1 MTTYRGL
8 GFDPTPGRLDAV
20 AHTVDQLTAA
30 AEAFESVEP
39 ALRAAEQRSRSWEG
53 AAAEA
58 FRARLRNAPDPR
70 VARAAVTVLDRWA
83 RTLAANQ
90 RQAEELDAA
99 AVRLRRQVSDA
110 LDTLQDKQN
119 ALDLASTASAVASAS
134 VAVSAA
140 TSQVGQV
147 ESSLNGVLDRAR
159 TLDRDHRRAADEV
172 AADLAALRG
181 GEVAQ
186 PRVDRPAVR
195 ALAGVLGRSSGLS
208 ASLAGLLTPG
218 AVSATPSG
226 AGSAFAAALTSPSP
240 ASGSGELI
248 VFGETRLS

>member
-1 MTTYRGL
+1 MTVYRGL

-39 ALRAAEQRSRSWEG
+39 ALREASRLSRSWGG

-58 FRARLRNAPDPR
+58 FRARLGNAPDSR
-70 VARAAVTVLDRWA
+70 VARASVTVLDRWA

-110 LDTLQDKQN
+110 MDVLQDKQN

-140 TSQVGQV
+140 TSQVGSL
-147 ESSLNGVLDRAR
+147 ESSLGAVLDRAR
-159 TLDRDHRRAADEV
+159 TLERDHRRAADEV
-172 AADLAALRG
+172 TAELAALRG
-181 GEVAQ
+181 GEVVQ
-186 PRVDRPAVR
+186 SRVDRPAIR

-218 AVSATPSG
+218 AAGPTTPG
-226 AGSAFAAALTSPSP
+226 AGQAFAAALSSP
-240 ASGSGELI
+240 AEGSGELI

>member
-1 MTTYRGL
+1 MTVFRGL
-8 GFDPTPGRLDAV
+8 GFDPAPGRLDAV
-20 AHTVDQLTAA
+20 THTVDQLTAA

-39 ALRAAEQRSRSWEG
+39 ALRSASERSRSWEG

-58 FRARLRNAPDPR
+58 FRSRLRDAPDSR
-70 VARAAVTVLDRWA
+70 VARASIAVLDRWA

-99 AVRLRRQVSDA
+99 AVRLRRQLSDA
-110 LDTLQDKQN
+110 MDALQDKQN

-140 TSQVGQV
+140 TSQVASA
-147 ESSLNGVLDRAR
+147 ESTLNGVLDRAR
-159 TLDRDHRRAADEV
+159 TLERDHRRAADET
-172 AADLAALRG
+172 AAELAALRG
-181 GEVAQ
+181 GEVVR

-218 AVSATPSG
+218 VAGPAPAG
-226 AGSAFAAALTSPSP
+226 AGSAFAAALSSPP
-240 ASGSGELI
+240 AASGELI
-248 VFGETRLS
+248 VFGETRLT

>member
-1 MTTYRGL
+1 MTVFRGL

-20 AHTVDQLTAA
+20 AHMVDQLTAA
-30 AEAFESVEP
+30 AEAFESVVP
-39 ALRAAEQRSRSWEG
+39 ALRATEQRSRSWEG

-58 FRARLRNAPDPR
+58 FRTRLRNAPDPR
-70 VARAAVTVLDRWA
+70 VARASVAVLDRWA

-110 LDTLQDKQN
+110 LDMVQDKQN

-140 TSQVGQV
+140 TSQVGSL
-147 ESSLNGVLDRAR
+147 ESELSRVLDRAR
-159 TLDRDHRRAADEV
+159 TLERDHRRAADEV
-172 AADLAALRG
+172 AAELAALRD

-186 PRVDRPAVR
+186 PRVDRPAIR

-218 AVSATPSG
+218 AVSGTPSG
-226 AGSAFAAALTSPSP
+226 AGSAFAAGLSSP
-240 ASGSGELI
+240 AAGAGELI